1 MHGQKKTK
9 LILIQCARCRKWQA
23 VRMDPEDLERHA
35 NGMFVQFAFTDRN
48 GEPHP
53 RRKRARAADFE
64 PMWPMLGTVLP
75 ERSARLFVNPLA
87 YN

>member
-48 GEPHP
+48 GEPYLD
-53 RRKRARAADFE
+53 AS
-64 PMWPMLGTVLP
+64 
-75 ERSARLFVNPLA
+75 ERELLTSSLCGPCWALFCPSDPLA
-87 YN
+87 YS